1 MPIIKSLTRVI
12 LPLTLLLG
20 FSPALWAANA
30 QLVIENVTIIDGTG
44 NAPRPNMS
52 VVIDKGRIID
62 IIHGKA
68 KKVKSDSRVK
78 GKGKFL
84 IPGLV
89 DAHIHLKG
97 AYPKTID
104 GQTVMAGDRTLGVKT
119 LHGFLYSGVTS
130 VYDSGNLPDYIFGLR
145 QDERDGK
152 IMAPHIFASG
162 AIVTYP
168 GSHGSQFGGALIDD
182 WPEAKSTLDHYLA
195 QKPDVMK
202 LTFEERG
209 WGARPLIPLLPL
221 DLMQKAIAYAND
233 QGVRTTVHASNE
245 YRARQA
251 LSVGIDN
258 LSHPVIVGPITDE
271 FARMMAAKQTPMVT
285 TLTIGER
292 YSRLAEHPEYLDQ
305 ALYQATLT
313 QDEIKKLKTETQKE
327 YQERVW
333 TWWMK
338 IMTPIAQENLRKIHE
353 AGGILVLGS
362 DQSSGPSTHRELE
375 LVVAA
380 GISPIEAI
388 RIGTLNAARFLGK
401 DRDMGSIEIGKI
413 ADMVLLTADPSKDI
427 NNAKAIAAVFKSGI
441 EIDRSQ
447 LNLPVNQK

>member
-1 MPIIKSLTRVI
+1 MPSSRIIKSVFTLFVI
-12 LPLTLLLG
+12 AIGFVPPVLAEGQRLIIEDVTLIDG
-20 FSPALWAANA
+20 KGNPPRTHMSI
-30 QLVIENVTIIDGTG
+30 VIEGSRIVDILHGSAKNIKADQRI
-44 NAPRPNMS
+44 A
-52 VVIDKGRIID
+52 GR
-62 IIHGKA
+62 GKY
-68 KKVKSDSRVK
+68 
-78 GKGKFL
+78 L
-84 IPGLV
+84 MPGLI

-97 AYPKTID
+97 AYPETID
-104 GQTVMAGDRTLGVKT
+104 GQTVMAGDREVGIKT

-130 VYDSGNLPDYIFGLR
+130 VYDSGNAPDYIFGLR
-145 QDERDGK
+145 RDERAGK
-152 IMAPHIFASG
+152 ITAPHIFASG

-168 GSHGSQFGGALIDD
+168 GSHGSQFGGVLIDD
-182 WPEAKSTLDHYLA
+182 WPEAKSTLDDYLA
-195 QKPDVMK
+195 RKPDLMK
-202 LTFEERG
+202 LTYEERG
-209 WGARPLIPLLPL
+209 WGARPMIPLLPL

-271 FARMMAAKQTPMVT
+271 FARTLAAKQIPMVT

-313 QDEIKKLKTETQKE
+313 PDEIKKMKTETRKE

-338 IMTPIAQENLRKIHE
+338 IMTPIAQDNIRKVHE

-362 DQSSGPSTHRELE
+362 DQSSGPSSHRELE
-375 LVVAA
+375 LIVAS
-380 GISPIEAI
+380 GIPPLEAI

-413 ADMVLLTADPSKDI
+413 ADMVLLDADPTVDI
-427 NNAKAIAAVFKSGI
+427 NNAKAISAVFKSGVR
-441 EIDRSQ
+441 IDRSR
-447 LNLPVNQK
+447 LDLPVNHK